1 MNLKERLRKYLV
13 MGSVNCNRA
22 PEETLRAAIKG
33 GITAFQYRE
42 KGEGALQGK
51 EKVQLGLLLRQ
62 ICKQHDVLFIVN
74 DDTDLAESLDAD
86 GIHVGQSDE
95 SPADLREV
103 FPDKII
109 GLSVSSWEEV
119 EKSTLAAVDYLGA
132 GPMFSTNTK
141 ADAKNPVGPEWVR
154 ELRRKYSSLPIVG
167 IGGISCGNSKDVL
180 SAGADGVAVIS
191 AVTQAADI
199 PRAVRQL

>member
-1 MNLKERLRKYLV
+1 MKLKDRLHKYLV
-13 MGSVNCNRA
+13 MGSVNCDRA
-22 PEETLRAAIKG
+22 PEEILREAIKG

-51 EKVQLGLLLRQ
+51 EKLQLGLLLRQ
-62 ICKQHDVLFIVN
+62 ICKQHGVLFIIN
-74 DDTDLAESLDAD
+74 DDTDLAEALNAD

-95 SPADLREV
+95 SPAALREV

-109 GLSVSSWEEV
+109 GLSVSSWAEV
-119 EKSTLAAVDYLGA
+119 EKSPIGAVDYLGA
-132 GPMFSTNTK
+132 GPMFSTTSK

-154 ELRRKYSSLPIVG
+154 ELRKKYPSIPIVG
-167 IGGISCGNSKDVL
+167 IGGISCGNSNDVL

-199 PRAVRQL
+199 PQAVRQL